1 MRKVDSKKVRKQ
13 QPSKPKFE
21 EPVVE
26 EPKVENKVEK
36 PVVEEPQINRGAL
49 LDFMNRLTMGYVV
62 GAPRQYRFP
71 AQVIHDNLALIL
83 GLKGSYEER
92 IKEARQM
99 MLDYQNKL
107 NEN

>member
-1 MRKVDSKKVRKQ
+1 MHKVDSKKVRKQ
-13 QPSKPKFE
+13 QPSKPK
-21 EPVVE
+21 PVVE